1 MKVGLV
7 RVDQCSSSAVAGVLR
22 RSRRT
27 EGGAL
32 VEMAVSLPLL
42 LIIMTGIFSVSVAMY
57 QKLLLT
63 EAVSAGGR
71 YLAADRGVDLDPCA
85 KTSTLIQNA
94 APTLTG
100 TFSFTYTLNGVV
112 TSGTSCSG
120 TANLVAGKNAQINV
134 TYPCSIMW
142 YGTTS
147 RFSGCTLG
155 AMIVEQVQ

>member
-1 MKVGLV
+1 MN
-7 RVDQCSSSAVAGVLR
+7 RWSSSAVSRAIT
-22 RSRRT
+22 RSRST

-32 VEMAVSLPLL
+32 VEMAVTLPILL
-42 LIIMTGIFSVSVAMY
+42 VIMTGIFSVSVAMY

-71 YLAADRGVDLDPCA
+71 YLAADRGVDLDPCD
-85 KTSTLIQNA
+85 KTSKLIQSA

-100 TFSFTYTLNGVV
+100 TSFTFSYTLNGVASGS
-112 TSGTSCSG
+112 TCSGTS
-120 TANLVAGKNAQINV
+120 NLVAGKNAQINV

-147 RFSGCTLG
+147 KFNGCTLG